1 MTRPVLSVA
10 DLRVRIGAREIVRGV
25 SFDVHEGQTLGIVGE
40 SGSGKSMTVLAAT
53 GLLDAP
59 GARVTGS
66 SVLAAATGGPGAATR
81 GAGATAARGPAPTSG
96 HAARHDGAGAL
107 QLVGASPRTLRSL
120 HGDRVGF
127 VFQDPSTSLNPVL
140 TLERQISESLEAHRG
155 LTRRQARTRAL
166 DLLTA
171 VGIPD
176 PERRLGGYPHQ
187 LSGGQRQRVM
197 IAIALACDPV
207 LLVADEPTTALDVTT
222 QAQIV
227 ELVRTLQ
234 HDRGTAV
241 VWISHDLGLVGQVAD
256 DVTVLREGRA
266 VEQQPVLGIFDAP
279 QHAYT
284 RQLLAARPL
293 LGQSAPPP
301 ADPSGR
307 ALLTVR
313 GLDVRFAVHGPT
325 GTSAVH
331 AVDDVSFT
339 VRRGHTLG
347 IVGESGS
354 GKSTI
359 AGALTGLVKPRAGT
373 AELEGEDLLGRRGRA
388 GRALRRRVAMVF
400 QDPFSSLNGRS
411 TIGTSVAEPLRVHR
425 LAASAAAE
433 RARVAELLDLVDLP
447 AEFVDR
453 YPHEL
458 SGGQRQRVSIA
469 RALALE
475 PDVVILDESTAS
487 LDVSIQARVLELL
500 LRLQA
505 ELGLTYLFIAHDLG
519 VVQRM
524 SHDVLVLRGGRAV
537 EQGPAGELFAAPRE
551 DYTRALLA
559 AVPPVRPRAADV
571 R

>member
-1 MTRPVLSVA
+1 MTGTPAVVPANGAVLSVA
-10 DLRVRIGAREIVRGV
+10 DLRVSIGGREIVRGV
-25 SFDVHEGQTLGIVGE
+25 SFDVRPGQTLGIVGE

-66 SVLAAATGGPGAATR
+66 SLITGTDGGAPTQLIGAAE
-81 GAGATAARGPAPTSG
+81 
-96 HAARHDGAGAL
+96 
-107 QLVGASPRTLRSL
+107 RTLRRV

-140 TLERQISESLEAHRG
+140 TLERQISESLETHRG
-155 LTRRQARTRAL
+155 MTRRAARTRAL

-176 PERRLGGYPHQ
+176 PERRLDGYPHQ

-197 IAIALACDPV
+197 IAIALACDPT
-207 LLVADEPTTALDVTT
+207 LLIADEPTTALDVTT

-227 ELVRTLQ
+227 ELVRALQ
-234 HDRGTAV
+234 QERGTAV
-241 VWISHDLGLVGQVAD
+241 VWISHDLGLIGQVAD
-256 DVTVLREGRA
+256 DVTVLRQGEA
-266 VEQQPVLGIFDAP
+266 VEQQPVLGVFDAP
-279 QHAYT
+279 RHAYT
-284 RQLLAARPL
+284 RQLLDARPL

-301 ADPSGR
+301 ADASGA
-307 ALLTVR
+307 ALLTVES
-313 GLDVRFAVHGPT
+313 LDVRFAVTGPT
-325 GTSAVH
+325 GRSVVH

-339 VRRGHTLG
+339 VRRGRTLG
-347 IVGESGS
+347 VVGESGS

-359 AGALTGLVKPRAGT
+359 AGALTGLVRPRAG
-373 AELEGEDLLGRRGRA
+373 AARLDGEDLLAGRGASGRR
-388 GRALRRRVAMVF
+388 LRRRVAMVF

-411 TIGTSVAEPLRVHR
+411 TIGTSIAEPLRVHR
-425 LAASAAAE
+425 LTASGAAE
-433 RARVAELLDLVDLP
+433 RARIAELLELVDLSGDY
-447 AEFVDR
+447 VDR

-475 PDVVILDESTAS
+475 PDLVILDESTAS

-524 SHDVLVLRGGRAV
+524 SHDVLVLRGGRTV
-537 EQGPAGELFAAPRE
+537 EHRPAADLFADPRE
-551 DYTRALLA
+551 EYTRALLD
-559 AVPPVRPRAADV
+559 AVPPVRPRAAQAG
-571 R
+571 